1 MAIFMEEVMA
11 LLRSGIVLF
20 VSVTLVASVILGA
33 FLALTGNLGG
43 WRLDASTDWTF
54 LFYLSIVTLPASTVL
69 VVLAWRGRRHPL
81 TDGVTLMTCIALAA
95 GATGTLIPRQ
105 GTSMG
110 NFDMVIVWIYPG
122 IGLACLVPAYLI
134 TYFALRRTPL
144 LRGLAP
150 PRKTKGPAE
159 ASP

>member
-1 MAIFMEEVMA
+1 MV

-20 VSVTLVASVILGA
+20 VLVTLVAALILGA
-33 FLALTGNLGG
+33 FLVLTGNIGG
-43 WRLDASTDWTF
+43 WRLDAGSDWSF
-54 LFYLSIVTLPASTVL
+54 LFYLSIVTLPASPVL
-69 VVLAWRGRRHPL
+69 VVLAWRGRHHPQ
-81 TDGVTLMTCIALAA
+81 TDGVTLMTCIAVVA
-95 GATGTLIPRQ
+95 GAVAMFIPRP

-110 NFDMVIVWIYPG
+110 NFDLLVLWIYPG
-122 IGLACLVPAYLI
+122 LGLACLVPAYLV
-134 TYFALRRTPL
+134 TYLALRRTPL